1 MAELSLTCP
10 PTSSTGGGGSG
21 GTVEIDKLALI
32 RTGGPLSADTPLD
45 INDPGSGWVSIGG
58 PVLFSGPQEFVE
70 QIQTFRNGVLQLPGE
85 SSGDD
90 YDVYFVSASGTIAF
104 ENNVH
109 KHDVV
114 QVWHFTTI
122 SG

>member
-1 MAELSLTCP
+1 MAELGITCP
-10 PTSSTGGGGSG
+10 PKTTTAGGG
-21 GTVEIDKLALI
+21 GTVEVDKLSLI
-32 RTGGPLSADTPLD
+32 RTGGPIQANTSLD
-45 INDPGSGWVSIGG
+45 INNPGSGWISIGG

-85 SSGDD
+85 GSSDD

-104 ENNVH
+104 ESNVQ

-114 QVWHFTTI
+114 QVWHFTTT